1 MICDLCGNVTENKR
15 AIGMYMRAAR
25 ITHINCPGCGC
36 ALSIKEF
43 RAAVG
48 KYNQQFEETRYN
60 HNHDSKG
67 RFCSGSGAG
76 ESTENG
82 VDKGRKSGIINYAKG
97 DIFDYPDDVSIYSV
111 TPQMII
117 DELNKSEV
125 GRETLEYLKQKNI
138 RPQLIY
144 TPQNHTNRG
153 KQQGDVIKIYM
164 ANIGNRPL
172 VVAQTVAHEVCHH
185 KYGIGQSQWAETVCM
200 AKEKML
206 KENRTR
212 LTIAEKRKL
221 IQLAKDNYPEF
232 QWRKGGY
239 VNGKQ
244 KR

>member
-1 MICDLCGNVTENKR
+1 MIDYSYYDALLKYCELRCGIYTQKKSPE
-15 AIGMYMRAAR
+15 
-25 ITHINCPGCGC
+25 
-36 ALSIKEF
+36 SE
-43 RAAVG
+43 AVVDQSYYE
-48 KYNQQFEETRYN
+48 KLLRYLELRYN

-67 RFCSGSGAG
+67 RFCSGSGEGGSSAKPI
-76 ESTENG
+76 
-82 VDKGRKSGIINYAKG
+82 DKSVGSGIINYARG

-111 TPQMII
+111 TPQMLI
-117 DELNKSEV
+117 DELSKSEV
-125 GRETLEYLKQKNI
+125 GRETLDYLKQKNI

-153 KQQGDVIKIYM
+153 EQQGDVIKIYM

-172 VVAQTVAHEVCHH
+172 VAAQTVAHEVCHH

-232 QWRKGGY
+232 KWRKGGY
-239 VNGKQ
+239 VYGKR